1 MQYALLIYVTEER
14 RAESQSGEMP
24 AAIARIL
31 ERPEVSAWLRLRDTE
46 LATTVRGGT
55 GRTLMTDG
63 PFVESK
69 EFLGGLVVV
78 DADDLDGALAIA
90 EALQDLGRTAGIE
103 VRPVLE

>member
-14 RAESQSGEMP
+14 RADSQSGEMP
-24 AAIARIL
+24 AAITRIL

-63 PFVESK
+63 PFVDSK

>member
-1 MQYALLIYVTEER
+1 VQYALLIYVTEGR
-14 RAESQSGEMP
+14 GDTRGGELP

-31 ERPEVSAWLRLRDTE
+31 DRPEVTAWLRLRDTE

-55 GRTLMTDG
+55 GQTLMTDG
-63 PFVESK
+63 PFVDSK

-78 DADDLDGALAIA
+78 DANDLDGALAVA
-90 EALQDLGRTAGIE
+90 DALQDLGRTAGIE

>member
-1 MQYALLIYVTEER
+1 VQYALLIYVTEGRGDAQRE
-14 RAESQSGEMP
+14 EMP

-31 ERPEVSAWLRLRDTE
+31 ERPEVTAWLRLRDTE

-55 GRTLMTDG
+55 GQTLMTDG
-63 PFVESK
+63 PFVDSK
-69 EFLGGLVVV
+69 EFLGGLVLV

-90 EALQDLGRTAGIE
+90 EALQDLGRTPGIE